1 MKHSD
6 SFLKGMMEVRRLGY
20 LSITWQHLLFDIAIH
35 QHYNLMMASIYLS
48 IYLSLG
54 LVVCV
59 CLTDHVSEDL
69 QMTAILCQNGRRNL
83 RHAAEELTR
92 QPLDIVAN
100 SQRINRYKAL
110 VSMIEIL
117 KRIKQREALLYQAL
131 DDGDFP
137 QAISLC
143 LEVR

>member
-1 MKHSD
+1 
-6 SFLKGMMEVRRLGY
+6 
-20 LSITWQHLLFDIAIH
+20 
-35 QHYNLMMASIYLS
+35 
-48 IYLSLG
+48 
-54 LVVCV
+54 
-59 CLTDHVSEDL
+59 
-69 QMTAILCQNGRRNL
+69 MTAILCQNGRRNL